1 MPHANKHKYIRI
13 HPEVA
18 AALAKGAPVV
28 ALETAV
34 LTHGLPRHAVPTLRD
49 ISNLWSETK
58 PAHLA
63 LALAMEQTVR
73 DGGATPATC
82 AVMNGEL
89 VIGLSAQE
97 LESLAAHA
105 NPLKLSARD
114 LADAMNSAAT
124 GGLTVAATLSAC
136 AAAEIRVFATGG
148 IGGVHRGWNHT
159 LDISADLAAL
169 ARARVIIVCAGAKSI
184 LDLPATLEALDSL
197 GVPVIGIQTKYFP
210 CFSSPPDQSLT
221 LNSSV
226 QSADDIAAIAR
237 THWALHHNSSVL
249 AVQACPDEHAIDR
262 DQFESWY
269 HATESAARAHGVKG
283 AAMTPFMLSHLA
295 QLSSGKSLR
304 ANVALLLHN
313 ARTSA
318 TISLKM

>member
-1 MPHANKHKYIRI
+1 MPHANKHKHIRI

-49 ISNLWSETK
+49 ISSLWNENV
-58 PAHLA
+58 PAHKA
-63 LALAMEQTVR
+63 LAMAMEQTVR

-82 AVMNGEL
+82 AVIDGEL
-89 VIGLSAQE
+89 VIGLTAQE
-97 LESLAAHA
+97 LDSLSAHA
-105 NPLKLSARD
+105 NPMKLSARD
-114 LADAMNSAAT
+114 LASAMNSSAT

-148 IGGVHRGWNHT
+148 IGGVHREWNHS

-169 ARARVIIVCAGAKSI
+169 ARAQVITVCAGAKSI

-210 CFSSPPDQSLT
+210 CFSSPPDASLS
-221 LNSSV
+221 LASSV
-226 QSADDIAAIAR
+226 ENATDIAAIAR
-237 THWALHHNSSVL
+237 THWALAHHSGVL
-249 AVQACPDEHAIDR
+249 AVQACPAAHAIAR
-262 DQFESWY
+262 DEFESWY
-269 HATESAARAHGVKG
+269 AETEIAARTHNVKG
-283 AAMTPFMLSHLA
+283 AAVTPFLLSHLA
-295 QLSSGKSLR
+295 QLSGGKTLR
-304 ANVALLLHN
+304 ANVALLLQN
-313 ARTSA
+313 ARTA
-318 TISLKM
+318 AAISTKI